1 MSDFESLLLEDTET
15 EWIKLKVFDDHDIA
29 VGLYQNRKT
38 ITGRIHVSVYR
49 FTKEEFFGGEMQNAE
64 ILPGTKKS
72 FKKRDLKI
80 AKWYYKELCRT
91 FKNGICVVNGNK
103 RTPLGKWD

>member
-1 MSDFESLLLEDTET
+1 MSDFENLLLEDTET

-29 VGLYQNRKT
+29 VGMYQNRKT
-38 ITGRIHVSVYR
+38 ITGRIHVSVHR
-49 FTKEEFFGGEMQNAE
+49 LSKEEFFGGEMLNIE

-80 AKWYYKELCRT
+80 AKWYFKELCRAV
-91 FKNGICVVNGNK
+91 KNGICVVNGNK